1 MKKIILAFDGNHFS
15 EGAFEFARRLNE
27 LSPVMLTGVFLPQAE
42 LSSLWSRSKAIADP
56 LMSVIERDDSSLT
69 KENIERFTML
79 CDDNKIAYRIHKD
92 FYDFVL
98 PELRRESKYADLIIL
113 GSETFYENIA
123 IQNSNIYLQQALEEA
138 ACPVLVVPEQFDFPK
153 SIIMSYDG
161 KEDSIVA
168 IKQFAYLFP
177 EWSDLP
183 TILVYAGKDTNGNL
197 PNKEMIEELVRSHF
211 SHFTSDY
218 LEMDP
223 RKYFPSWMMEKESAI
238 LVCGSFGRSGISNLF
253 KQSFVK
259 EIIGDHRLPVFI
271 AHR

>member
-1 MKKIILAFDGNHFS
+1 
-15 EGAFEFARRLNE
+15 
-27 LSPVMLTGVFLPQAE
+27 
-42 LSSLWSRSKAIADP
+42 
-56 LMSVIERDDSSLT
+56 
-69 KENIERFTML
+69 
-79 CDDNKIAYRIHKD
+79 
-92 FYDFVL
+92 
-98 PELRRESKYADLIIL
+98 
-113 GSETFYENIA
+113 
-123 IQNSNIYLQQALEEA
+123 LEEA

-161 KEDSIVA
+161 KEDSIFA